1 VYIAACNLQSPI
13 LLSDPLKE
21 PILIEYDTRVLK
33 DRRIQPTPALS
44 RFAFCGRRR
53 TFRRKEDQGRGGF
66 VDQYHSGL
74 LLLLILP
81 IGLTVLDAL
90 FTMMILD
97 AGGREV
103 NPVVCSA
110 IQLFGDKFWVWKFAI
125 ASILLALL
133 CIHSKFR
140 LVVPALKIIT
150 AFNVAVV
157 LYQIFLLIY

>member
-1 VYIAACNLQSPI
+1 
-13 LLSDPLKE
+13 
-21 PILIEYDTRVLK
+21 LIEYDTRVFK
-33 DRRIQPTPALS
+33 DRRMQPTPALS
-44 RFAFCGRRR
+44 RFTFRGRRR
-53 TFRRKEDQGRGGF
+53 AFRRKEDRGRGGF

-81 IGLTVLDAL
+81 IGLTVLDTL

-97 AGGREV
+97 DGGLEV
-103 NPVVCSA
+103 NPMVRSS

-125 ASILLALL
+125 VSIPLVLL

-150 AFNVAVV
+150 AVNIVIVS
-157 LYQIFLLIY
+157 YQVFLLIH